1 MICFNKFV
9 IKKWKEPHQE
19 GSHLYNF
26 IQDESLLSLNLNPG
40 SVIITSWRTGPL
52 AAFIEWIAGVD
63 LIIVSFHCFKWVLS
77 FEEMFVP
84 TNISFVFLFKWF
96 IEHLSFVW
104 NQSRVHAN
112 DSELELKG
120 LIAKINGGKKIKL
133 WEEHKQDNLIF
144 LIDCSSYYD
153 ACVLLGLS
161 LLVVPTRSRG
171 SLTLP
176 QGGKEWILETR
187 I

>member
-1 MICFNKFV
+1 MGEKNKTL
-9 IKKWKEPHQE
+9 
-19 GSHLYNF
+19 G
-26 IQDESLLSLNLNPG
+26 
-40 SVIITSWRTGPL
+40 RTQ
-52 AAFIEWIAGVD
+52 ARQFDI
-63 LIIVSFHCFKWVLS
+63 
-77 FEEMFVP
+77 
-84 TNISFVFLFKWF
+84 
-96 IEHLSFVW
+96 
-104 NQSRVHAN
+104 
-112 DSELELKG
+112 
-120 LIAKINGGKKIKL
+120 
-133 WEEHKQDNLIF
+133 